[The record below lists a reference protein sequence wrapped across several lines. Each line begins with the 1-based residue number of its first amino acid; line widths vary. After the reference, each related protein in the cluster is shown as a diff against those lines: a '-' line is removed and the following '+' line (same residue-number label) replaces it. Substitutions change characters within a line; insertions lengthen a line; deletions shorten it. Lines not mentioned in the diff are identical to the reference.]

1 MKIQI
6 KISFLILFA
15 GIMLVSCNPPSD
27 GNREVLLSTS
37 YGDIRIKLYEKTP
50 QHSDNFMKLAKD
62 GYFDSTLFHRVI
74 EHFMIQGGDPD
85 SRAAKPGI
93 MLGNGGPAYTIPA
106 EIVPEY
112 IHKRGV
118 LAAARESDDVNPLK
132 ASSGSQFYI
141 VQGKVF
147 NDKGLAAVEVKVEKR
162 TKQYILG
169 TILRETANSQLIK
182 DFERCLQQKD
192 SVGMRKLITQFT
204 PEIEAVYAKM
214 TPFKI
219 SEKQRRVYK
228 TIGGVPHLDGAY
240 TVFGEVIEGMDV
252 VDRIAAAKTDSNDR
266 PVINIPMKIKAIH

>member
-162 TKQYILG
+162 RGDEQSPETLRRTSHHRYTKPAQQP
-169 TILRETANSQLIK
+169 RPRPASAAETPRGS
-182 DFERCLQQKD
+182 
-192 SVGMRKLITQFT
+192 
-204 PEIEAVYAKM
+204 
-214 TPFKI
+214 
-219 SEKQRRVYK
+219 RR
-228 TIGGVPHLDGAY
+228 
-240 TVFGEVIEGMDV
+240 
-252 VDRIAAAKTDSNDR
+252 SN
-266 PVINIPMKIKAIH
+266 

>member
-1 MKIQI
+1 MKTRL
-6 KISFLILFA
+6 KISLLILFT
-15 GIMLVSCNPPSD
+15 GIMLISCDPEPDHNQ
-27 GNREVLLSTS
+27 EILISTS

-50 QHSDNFMKLAKD
+50 KHTSNFLKLAKE

-85 SRAAKPGI
+85 SKGAKPGI
-93 MLGNGGPAYTIPA
+93 LLGNGGPAYTIPA

-141 VQGKVF
+141 VQGKIF
-147 NDKGLAAVEVKVEKR
+147 TDKGLDAVEVKVEKR

-169 TILRETANSQLIK
+169 TILRKPSNSKLLIE
-182 DFERCLQQKD
+182 FERCTEQKD
-192 SVGMRKLITQFT
+192 SAGLQKLITQYA
-204 PEIEAVYAKM
+204 PEIEAIYSKTA
-214 TPFKI
+214 PFKLTA
-219 SEKQRRVYK
+219 EQRNVYK
-228 TIGGVPHLDGAY
+228 TIGGTPHLDGAY

-252 VDRIAAAKTDSNDR
+252 VDKIAAAKTDSNDR
-266 PVINIPMKIKAIH
+266 PVINIQMKIKLIR